1 MIYQGAEAKI
11 IRSTYLDI
19 DVICKKRVQ
28 KRYRI
33 QQLNNQLI
41 SSRTKEEAKL
51 IGLARSQGVSVPI
64 IYDIDIIEGILTMSY
79 IDGIRI
85 KDMYDMLSK
94 KERKHLCII
103 IGETIAKLHN
113 NDIIHGD
120 ITTSNLIY
128 MDGKV
133 YLIDFGL
140 GEINPEVE
148 TKGVDL
154 HVMMEAMEST
164 HSQHASD
171 FSFVLEGYKNIYKKN
186 ADEVIKKIDEIVRR
200 GRYR

>member
-11 IRSTYLDI
+11 IRSTYHDLP
-19 DVICKKRVQ
+19 VICKKRIQ
-28 KRYRI
+28 KRYRLSEI
-33 QQLNNQLI
+33 DDQLI
-41 SSRTKEEAKL
+41 GARTKEEAKL
-51 IGLARSQGVSVPI
+51 MGFARTQGVPVPI
-64 IYDIDIIEGILTMSY
+64 IFDIDVMNGIIIMQFL
-79 IDGIRI
+79 DGARI
-85 KDMYDMLSK
+85 KDIFDDISK
-94 KERKHLCII
+94 KERKELCLI

-113 NDIIHGD
+113 KDIIHGD
-120 ITTSNLIY
+120 ITTSNMIY
-128 MDGKV
+128 QDGKV

-154 HVMMEAMEST
+154 HVLMEAIEST

-171 FSFVLEGYKNIYKKN
+171 FSWVLEGYRNIYMKN
-186 ADEVIKKIDEIVRR
+186 ADEVLKKIDEIVQR